1 MHRTL
6 PYLALFAVVVLLQV
20 FLFDNLSISIYLNPL
35 VYVAFIALLP
45 LDTPPIVLLL
55 SGLATGVTMD
65 LAMGA
70 AGVNTIA
77 TLLIAFARPTLLGL
91 LYPRDDIREGGIPS
105 TGRLGNRVFLNYL
118 IVLVLVLCE
127 LGSTGFGGGLPSGGY
142 RYYIGE
148 HTVLYLRQSGTRCRA
163 YVLEGEAPPAV
174 PLHHSR
180 GGTYFKVWAASPAEA
195 ELEIEQAYQRLPE
208 LEQ

>member
-1 MHRTL
+1 MHKTL

-45 LDTPPIVLLL
+45 LDTPPVVLLL

-91 LYPRDDIREGGIPS
+91 LYSRDDIREGGIPS

-118 IVLVLVLCE
+118 IVLVLVHHAVFFSLE
-127 LGSTGFGGGLPSGGY
+127 ALSWAHIVRTIVRTVASGAVSVAFIWVIARIFPAKLPV
-142 RYYIGE
+142 RI
-148 HTVLYLRQSGTRCRA
+148 
-163 YVLEGEAPPAV
+163 
-174 PLHHSR
+174 
-180 GGTYFKVWAASPAEA
+180 
-195 ELEIEQAYQRLPE
+195 
-208 LEQ
+208 

>member
-91 LYPRDDIREGGIPS
+91 LYPRDDIREG
-105 TGRLGNRVFLNYL
+105 RLGNRVFLNYL
-118 IVLVLVLCE
+118 IVLVLVHHAVFFSLE
-127 LGSTGFGGGLPSGGY
+127 ALSWAHIVRTIVRTVASGAVSVAFIWVIARIFTAKLPV
-142 RYYIGE
+142 RI
-148 HTVLYLRQSGTRCRA
+148 
-163 YVLEGEAPPAV
+163 
-174 PLHHSR
+174 
-180 GGTYFKVWAASPAEA
+180 
-195 ELEIEQAYQRLPE
+195 
-208 LEQ
+208 

>member
-91 LYPRDDIREGGIPS
+91 LYPRDDIREGSIPS

-118 IVLVLVLCE
+118 
-127 LGSTGFGGGLPSGGY
+127 
-142 RYYIGE
+142 
-148 HTVLYLRQSGTRCRA
+148 
-163 YVLEGEAPPAV
+163 
-174 PLHHSR
+174 
-180 GGTYFKVWAASPAEA
+180 
-195 ELEIEQAYQRLPE
+195 
-208 LEQ
+208 

>member
-77 TLLIAFARPTLLGL
+77 TLLIAFARPTLLGH
-91 LYPRDDIREGGIPS
+91 
-105 TGRLGNRVFLNYL
+105 RVFLNYL
-118 IVLVLVLCE
+118 IVLVLVHHAVFFSLE
-127 LGSTGFGGGLPSGGY
+127 ALSWAHIVRTIVRTVASGAVSVAFIWVIARIFTAKLPV
-142 RYYIGE
+142 RI
-148 HTVLYLRQSGTRCRA
+148 
-163 YVLEGEAPPAV
+163 
-174 PLHHSR
+174 
-180 GGTYFKVWAASPAEA
+180 
-195 ELEIEQAYQRLPE
+195 
-208 LEQ
+208 

>member
-6 PYLALFAVVVLLQV
+6 PYLALFVVVVLLQV

-55 SGLATGVTMD
+55 SGLAMGVTMD
-65 LAMGA
+65 FAMGA

-91 LYPRDDIREGGIPS
+91 LYTRDDVREGGVPS
-105 TGRLGNRVFLNYL
+105 TGRLGNRVFLNYI
-118 IVLVLVLCE
+118 IVLVLIHHAVFFSLE
-127 LGSTGFGGGLPSGGY
+127 ALSWAHIVRTLVRTVASGAVSVAFIWAIARIFTAKLPV
-142 RYYIGE
+142 RI
-148 HTVLYLRQSGTRCRA
+148 
-163 YVLEGEAPPAV
+163 
-174 PLHHSR
+174 
-180 GGTYFKVWAASPAEA
+180 
-195 ELEIEQAYQRLPE
+195 
-208 LEQ
+208 

>member
-77 TLLIAFARPTLLGL
+77 FARPTLLGL

-118 IVLVLVLCE
+118 IVLVLVHHAVFFSLE
-127 LGSTGFGGGLPSGGY
+127 ALSWAHIVRTIVRTVASGAVSVAFIWVIARIFTAKLPV
-142 RYYIGE
+142 RI
-148 HTVLYLRQSGTRCRA
+148 
-163 YVLEGEAPPAV
+163 
-174 PLHHSR
+174 
-180 GGTYFKVWAASPAEA
+180 
-195 ELEIEQAYQRLPE
+195 
-208 LEQ
+208 

>member
-1 MHRTL
+1 MHKTL

-45 LDTPPIVLLL
+45 LDTPPVVLLL

-77 TLLIAFARPTLLGL
+77 TLLGL
-91 LYPRDDIREGGIPS
+91 LYSRDDIREGGIPS

-118 IVLVLVLCE
+118 IVLVLVHHAVFFSLE
-127 LGSTGFGGGLPSGGY
+127 ALSWAHIVRTIVRTVASGAVSVAFIWVIARIFTAKLPV
-142 RYYIGE
+142 RI
-148 HTVLYLRQSGTRCRA
+148 
-163 YVLEGEAPPAV
+163 
-174 PLHHSR
+174 
-180 GGTYFKVWAASPAEA
+180 
-195 ELEIEQAYQRLPE
+195 
-208 LEQ
+208 

>member
-1 MHRTL
+1 MHKTL

-35 VYVAFIALLP
+35 VYVAF
-45 LDTPPIVLLL
+45 IVLLL

-91 LYPRDDIREGGIPS
+91 LYSRDDIREGGIPS

-118 IVLVLVLCE
+118 IVLVLVHHAVFFSLE
-127 LGSTGFGGGLPSGGY
+127 ALSWAHIVRTIVRTVASGAVSVAFIWVIARIFTAKLPV
-142 RYYIGE
+142 RI
-148 HTVLYLRQSGTRCRA
+148 
-163 YVLEGEAPPAV
+163 
-174 PLHHSR
+174 
-180 GGTYFKVWAASPAEA
+180 
-195 ELEIEQAYQRLPE
+195 
-208 LEQ
+208 